1 MGSSKNLDCLIRN
14 FIKFTKLE
22 GQNIFRLY
30 ILVGFLINWYYL
42 ICYSMLQ
49 FLYNVQLYTTQI
61 LVFVLKQVNEYQLKF
76 TTSSTTILTLKNE

>member
-49 FLYNVQLYTTQI
+49 FLYNAHYPNLCVCT
-61 LVFVLKQVNEYQLKF
+61 K
-76 TTSSTTILTLKNE
+76 TSE